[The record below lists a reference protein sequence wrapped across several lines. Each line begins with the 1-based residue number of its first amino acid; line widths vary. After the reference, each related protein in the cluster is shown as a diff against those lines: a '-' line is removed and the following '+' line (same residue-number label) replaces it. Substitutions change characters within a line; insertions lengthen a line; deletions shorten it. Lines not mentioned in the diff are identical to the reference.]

1 MLDFFQILM
10 AVYKILKVL
19 VNLFRRQSRESLE
32 LLRQMALARE
42 ANLQSNVCVGAAC
55 A

>member
-19 VNLFRRQSRESLE
+19 AHLFWSQSRESLK
-32 LLRQMALARE
+32 LL
-42 ANLQSNVCVGAAC
+42 C
-55 A
+55 